1 MLSNFNLLKYFNYIK
16 YRPRQEIIFNR
27 IYQSDTILVS
37 IVLPVFNQETIIIRN
52 LESILNCL
60 TLPSELIIIN
70 DGSSDGSL
78 KKLLTY
84 LSEHKNINSNI
95 VKISLLSFEYPVFE
109 TFCDST
115 GINYAKGKY
124 IIEIQADMKIKEIG
138 FDNKLIKVLEQNPDI
153 FIVGA
158 RAIYSF
164 TNAFSYFLNEDV
176 FTQLGTYP
184 QKIKTVI
191 KKRLLNRTI
200 LSVTK
205 TDNYDLPLP
214 SEDKFKLYGSAGRLG
229 NLNFKPMNFST
240 NKIYVGE
247 IVMRG
252 PLCFQKSIYD
262 QIGGLDTN
270 SFFQG
275 YDEFDLQFKARVLA
289 GYKSAY
295 ISIDYE
301 SPPEDRLTHT
311 KRSIFNEFT
320 VLLSIARVKNN
331 KQNSFT
337 VINKQKINL
346 LENCNEIRN
355 LN

>member
-1 MLSNFNLLKYFNYIK
+1 
-16 YRPRQEIIFNR
+16 
-27 IYQSDTILVS
+27 
-37 IVLPVFNQETIIIRN
+37 VLPVFNQETIIIRN

-78 KKLLTY
+78 RKLSTY
-84 LSEHKNINSNI
+84 LSKHKSINSNI
-95 VKISLLSFEYPVFE
+95 VKISLLSFKYPVFE

-158 RAIYSF
+158 RGIQPF
-164 TNAFSYFLNEDV
+164 TNAISYFLNEDV
-176 FTQLGTYP
+176 FTQLRTYP

-200 LSVTK
+200 LSATK

-214 SEDKFKLYGSAGRLG
+214 GADKFKLYGSAGRLG
-229 NLNFKPMNFST
+229 NLGFTPINFLT

-247 IVMRG
+247 SVMRG

-275 YDEFDLQFKARVLA
+275 YDESDLQFKARVLA

-301 SPPEDRLTHT
+301 SPSEDRVTHT
-311 KRSIFNEFT
+311 KKSIFNEFT
-320 VLLSIARVKNN
+320 LLLSIARVKNN
-331 KQNSFT
+331 KQNRFT
-337 VINKQKINL
+337 IMNKQKINL